1 MLLIRSACATDGPM
15 ALQRS
20 VQAVVAPNT
29 MVGFQSRAIYSSFSE
44 QEEDSANAVA
54 PPKQEIEELKA
65 T

>member
-1 MLLIRSACATDGPM
+1 MLLCSASTTDGPM

-20 VQAVVAPNT
+20 VQAVVAPIT
-29 MVGFQSRAIYSSFSE
+29 MVGFQSRAIYTSNSE

-54 PPKQEIEELKA
+54 PPKQQIEELKA